1 MRRLPFGARC
11 PGQLSRGDWLR
22 RTSSDRAACAT
33 VVHLS
38 RPRSVPAAY
47 RSHVAAAAAS
57 PPRVLH
63 LSLVVGGE
71 LRDREGGRI
80 GRVDD
85 LIVRLGEDEYPPV
98 TGVLATV
105 AGRQVFVP
113 ADEVEEIDHGRVS
126 LRSVRLD
133 LQPFRR
139 RPQEVL
145 LKKDVLDRQ
154 LINVEGAR
162 LVRSNEIEIAR
173 LGGWY
178 RVVGVDVG
186 LRGLVR
192 RLVPRALAGNVGASE
207 FLDWASVE
215 PFTGH
220 VPTVRLRVP
229 HPKLARLHPAQLA
242 DLVEAASHSEGEEII
257 KAVGENPEL
266 EADVFEELEAHHQL
280 EFIEERSDEEVA
292 QVLARMESDDAADL
306 VTELPEGRREQVV
319 ELLPTVQRRR
329 VRALLGYDPATAGG
343 LMSPDFVCLYAQA
356 TQAEALDH
364 VRASRSSA
372 EALASIYVMNARKR
386 LTGAIA
392 LADLLRADPELRM
405 GEIAGVP
412 QRVRPEADLEEIARL
427 MTDFD
432 LTVLPVVDGEQRLL
446 GVITVDDVFE
456 LVLPKGWQRRFGI
469 LGED

>member
-1 MRRLPFGARC
+1 VE
-11 PGQLSRGDWLR
+11 
-22 RTSSDRAACAT
+22 SSI
-33 VVHLS
+33 V
-38 RPRSVPAAY
+38 RPPT
-47 RSHVAAAAAS
+47 
-57 PPRVLH
+57 VLH

-71 LRDREGGRI
+71 LRDRSGGKV

-85 LIVRLGEDEYPPV
+85 LIVRLGEDDYPPV

-113 ADEVEEIDHGRVS
+113 ADEVDKIEHGRVL

-133 LQPFRR
+133 LQPFARR
-139 RPQEVL
+139 AQEVL

-154 LINVEGAR
+154 LINVDGAR
-162 LVRSNEIEIAR
+162 LVRSNEIEVAR

-192 RLVPRALAGNVGASE
+192 RLVPRSLAENVGASE

-229 HPKLARLHPAQLA
+229 HPKLARLHPAELA

-257 KAVGENPEL
+257 DAVGDDPEL
-266 EADVFEELEAHHQL
+266 EADVFEELESHHQL
-280 EFIEERSDEEVA
+280 EFIAERSDA
-292 QVLARMESDDAADL
+292 QIAKVLARMESDDAADL
-306 VTELPEGRREQVV
+306 VAELPEERREQVV
-319 ELLPTVQRRR
+319 DLLPPVQRRR

-343 LMSPDFVCLYAQA
+343 LMSPEFVCVY
-356 TQAEALDH
+356 TQTTPAEVLER
-364 VRASRSSA
+364 VRVSRSSA
-372 EALASIYVMNARKR
+372 EAVAWIYVMNARKR
-386 LTGAIA
+386 LTGAVA
-392 LADLLRADPELRM
+392 LADLLRVDPQSRV

-432 LTVLPVVDGEQRLL
+432 LTVLPVVDDEERLL
-446 GVITVDDVFE
+446 GVITVDDVLE
-456 LVLPKGWQRRFGI
+456 LVLPRGWQRRFGI